1 MPPRLTSS
9 CLKPPPRDVLS
20 IIDRNWE
27 DLLSSKDEF
36 RFESFLQAQL
46 EEGQDEF
53 QNIFAIH
60 DIHAYCIIRAQ
71 SAWPCINM
79 RAHDHPIHKYNIQHI
94 LNNYGMNRDSS
105 HLQFDNLTSC
115 SVLELLRDIHFSLFS
130 IRSNWIPK
138 NVTVRAF

>member
-1 MPPRLTSS
+1 MPPTLTSS

-60 DIHAYCIIRAQ
+60 DIHAYCII
-71 SAWPCINM
+71 
-79 RAHDHPIHKYNIQHI
+79 Y
-94 LNNYGMNRDSS
+94 
-105 HLQFDNLTSC
+105 QFTSP
-115 SVLELLRDIHFSLFS
+115 VRT
-130 IRSNWIPK
+130 RTAK
-138 NVTVRAF
+138 NTFKMGRVTVSMLLSGGLSTVFKLLYSTWWNS